1 MQRSAVQSASWQL
14 HSGCTIQ
21 KRNDKKIKN
30 KTLLACTQYFQARQS
45 WRAAGTCV
53 RGHVRTRMHGEQ
65 PGVSPALS
73 TAQVLGHGLREDVLD
88 HRVQPLLWQET
99 SRNPRHRFFGKLLR
113 HRADF
118 TLPVAVLF
126 QPRSLLLRALL
137 SPHLLP
143 QHVFHFLRVTLLN
156 DLIKTFPNG
165 GISSFSL
172 KYTLPHGLTRGGRS
186 IWHCSW
192 RGVGPGFVTE
202 ANLFPSHLKDTLLEV
217 LHCSW
222 LSKQRLK

>member
-1 MQRSAVQSASWQL
+1 M
-14 HSGCTIQ
+14 
-21 KRNDKKIKN
+21 
-30 KTLLACTQYFQARQS
+30 LLACTQYFQARRS
-45 WRAAGTCV
+45 WRAAGTCM

-73 TAQVLGHGLREDVLD
+73 TAQVLGQGLRKDVLD
-88 HRVQPLLWQET
+88 HRVQPLLSQET
-99 SRNPRHRFFGKLLR
+99 SCNPCHQFFGKPAR

-126 QPRSLLLRALL
+126 QPCSLLLRALL
-137 SPHLLP
+137 SPYLLP
-143 QHVFHFLRVTLLN
+143 QHVSHFFRVTSLN
-156 DLIKTFPNG
+156 DLIKTFPYS

-172 KYTLPHGLTRGGRS
+172 KYALPYGLTWGGRR

-202 ANLFPSHLKDTLLEV
+202 ANLFPSHLEDTLLEV
-217 LHCSW
+217 LRFPGSANTT
-222 LSKQRLK
+222 